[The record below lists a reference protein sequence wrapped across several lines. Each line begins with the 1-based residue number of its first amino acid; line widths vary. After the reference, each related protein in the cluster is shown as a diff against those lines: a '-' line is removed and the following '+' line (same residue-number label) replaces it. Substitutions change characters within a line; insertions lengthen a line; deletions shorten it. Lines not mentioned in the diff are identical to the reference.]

1 MYSIYTFDK
10 FFLLDTSHLPRK
22 IQEKL
27 QGVCSGWL
35 AQPSTAL
42 KKNKNG
48 GYSALF

>member
-1 MYSIYTFDK
+1 
-10 FFLLDTSHLPRK
+10 
-22 IQEKL
+22 
-27 QGVCSGWL
+27 VCSGWL